1 MLMQRSQVRK
11 REQGFTLIE
20 LMIVVAIIGIL
31 AAIAVPNFINYRD
44 KSRVA
49 AAVGSSES
57 IRASFASYAADST
70 DNLFPAAI
78 ADYAGLSVVVNANG
92 GTLKATEALQG
103 VTWSAYTAID
113 TDGDGV
119 KDTYTMSLLVTGVP
133 GTMQGK
139 YLIISPS
146 GIQRCQSGGLSCL

>member
-1 MLMQRSQVRK
+1 MLMQRAQVCK

-49 AAVGSSES
+49 ATVATSES
-57 IRASFASYAADST
+57 IRAAFASYAADST
-70 DNLFPAAI
+70 DNLFPAAL
-78 ADYAGLSVVVNANG
+78 ATYAAMSVVVNANG
-92 GTLKATEALQG
+92 GTLKATDVLQG
-103 VTWSAYTAID
+103 VTFGGYTPID
-113 TDGDGV
+113 SDGDLV
-119 KDTYTMSLLVTGVP
+119 NDTYTMSLIVTGVP

-139 YLIISPS
+139 YLVISPS
-146 GIQRCQSGGLSCL
+146 GIQRCQSAGTNCQ